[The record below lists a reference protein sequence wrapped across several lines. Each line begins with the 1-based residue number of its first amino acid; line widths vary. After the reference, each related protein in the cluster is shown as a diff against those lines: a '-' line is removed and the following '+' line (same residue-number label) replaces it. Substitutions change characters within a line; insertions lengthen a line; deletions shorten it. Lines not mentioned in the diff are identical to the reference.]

1 MEKPTL
7 FFLSFLRGLST
18 LWAVSVA
25 VFFIHSTS
33 AIQLVYNS
41 TVPNTITNA
50 CGEALLSDVACDPVV
65 KNLRPHFFY
74 TPETLT
80 RVCTD
85 ACRESLLR
93 YQSSV
98 QDVCGEEVLPG
109 SFDLNVSVLYI
120 PGVYQYLF
128 ESTCMEDGGRYCN
141 NVAAAAAAF
150 ADPGNSMFN
159 YLDSIPANTSEPDQC
174 DSCLVKSLQLEAGSP
189 FFDGPVI
196 ASMSLYE
203 SMTSSCGVTDQ
214 PLTTTTLGYY
224 TQEPTST
231 PAPCAGSTYAIQPSD
246 DCHSISLSQGI
257 ATAWLLS
264 DNDLPAWCA
273 SFPTSGDL
281 CIANVCTVVT
291 VSANDTC
298 KSISRA
304 ANITEA
310 QLHAWNPIINYGCYN
325 IESMEGTQLCVSAP
339 GTEFVPPPAT
349 DLAPITP
356 TTAAPVP
363 TDAAS
368 GSNNYCARW
377 YDVQPGDYC
386 NLLTLKFGISLEDFV
401 FLNPSINTNCTN
413 LLADESYC
421 VQAVGDIDTYS
432 GRPGYSTATPT
443 APFTGIPFT
452 ALPDATETPYAR
464 LYPLAPLANDTRD
477 DCPAYFVGDD
487 YQYDLSG
494 TRWAGNCAF
503 AAQDYNVT
511 VEDLGIWNPSLANSS
526 APDCAFTLGLRYC
539 GSWYDQPK
547 NYPTPTTPEPEDPGS
562 TTAPA
567 VPPGPT
573 HSGQPADCDEWHVVV
588 EGDSCQS
595 VADAAGISR
604 EQFLAWNP
612 AVSEDCLT
620 NFWLDQAYCVGT
632 AGDGT
637 TTTTAASQPITTTTA
652 TVPTPGAPTH
662 TGQPANCDDWHIVVT
677 GDTCTSVA
685 EEAGISLAQ
694 FLAWNPAVS
703 ADCVDNF
710 WLEQA
715 YCIGVSGDDAPA
727 TTTATTTSAPAA
739 SPTSTTPPAEW
750 MQEGMAA
757 NCNKWSR
764 AVAGDYC
771 FAFAERN
778 QITLSQ
784 LVEWNTA
791 LGTNGDN
798 CATAFWLDYYYC
810 VGVSA

>member
-1 MEKPTL
+1 MSP
-7 FFLSFLRGLST
+7 S
-18 LWAVSVA
+18 
-25 VFFIHSTS
+25 H
-33 AIQLVYNS
+33 LVYNS

-85 ACRESLLR
+85 ACRESLLG

-150 ADPGNSMFN
+150 ADPGS
-159 YLDSIPANTSEPDQC
+159 
-174 DSCLVKSLQLEAGSP
+174 
-189 FFDGPVI
+189 
-196 ASMSLYE
+196 
-203 SMTSSCGVTDQ
+203 
-214 PLTTTTLGYY
+214 
-224 TQEPTST
+224 
-231 PAPCAGSTYAIQPSD
+231 
-246 DCHSISLSQGI
+246 
-257 ATAWLLS
+257 
-264 DNDLPAWCA
+264 
-273 SFPTSGDL
+273 DL
-281 CIANVCTVVT
+281 CIANACTVVT

-339 GTEFVPPPAT
+339 GMEFVPPPTT

-401 FLNPSINTNCTN
+401 FLNPSINANCTN

-477 DCPAYFVGDD
+477 DCSAYFVGDD
-487 YQYDLSG
+487 YQYNLSG

-573 HSGQPADCDEWHVVV
+573 HPGQPADCDEWHVVV

-637 TTTTAASQPITTTTA
+637 TTTTSTSQPITTTTA

-677 GDTCTSVA
+677 GDTCTNVA

-739 SPTSTTPPAEW
+739 SPTNTTPPAEW

-798 CATAFWLDYYYC
+798 CGTAFWLDYYYC